1 MKIKKIIFV
10 SLFFV
15 LLFSFGLAFAQEIK
29 YPSLPGVEP
38 PQIFLKKIEQGIY
51 PQGEAFFLYLKY
63 FLHFFFFISVPILL
77 VVLIWGGISY
87 LTSADSVVKRKEA
100 KERVL
105 FGFLGILLLFFSYLI
120 LGMISPQFAIFRP
133 FELLKKGEY
142 EEISLKELESTLS
155 FVELPIENSIESV
168 LCSKEL
174 CQGGFGANDIR
185 SQIKCGYSR
194 GENLDFCDCK
204 QVEVIKYQIIEVTEN
219 GEKKYI
225 VEILKDE
232 NNEPKKEKMC
242 LIDAV
247 YYIGKAY
254 ATQFKYVNKKIKAR
268 ADKVLE
274 RILSCQC
281 TVGCYSFTDQICCC
295 LRSKNKVGCLLNP
308 NEERKKLRK
317 LINMDLEEGEE
328 KNLDYETL
336 RILYEQIADLR
347 CVFYQEL
354 FKLEKNDALLS
365 GCAFQ
370 YNVMQAT
377 SQPELKN
384 YEIEIEEMGGPKI
397 RVRKLY
403 ETLDTNKLVEDLEG
417 LTKLDLDDIGSIL
430 SIKNRQKFYTIWR
443 DLRSFI
449 LYTPD
454 SPTNFYC
461 QKTDEFKAIH
471 QDAEKRS
478 YAKILNISPDDL
490 EKFDEAN
497 LMRRAR
503 TFLSYI
509 GKLRIGVL
517 CHPIPTSILGTF
529 PPDSKDLEGFFPET
543 AGEISEKIDSF
554 SDFLK
559 KTPPEDIEVKI
570 KDVITEIL
578 DVREKIKKNLVP
590 FLQSLLPK
598 L

>member
-1 MKIKKIIFV
+1 MKIKKIIFL
-10 SLFFV
+10 SLLFV
-15 LLFSFGLAFAQEIK
+15 LLFSFGFSFAQEIK

-63 FLHFFFFISVPILL
+63 FLHFFFFISAPILL

-100 KERVL
+100 KDRIL

-120 LGMISPQFAIFRP
+120 LGIISPQFAIFRP

-142 EEISLKELESTLS
+142 EEISLKELEPSLS

-185 SQIKCGYSR
+185 SQIKCGYSV
-194 GENLDFCDCK
+194 GGNLDWCDCK
-204 QVEVIKYQIIEVTEN
+204 KVEVIKYQII
-219 GEKKYI
+219 GDK
-225 VEILKDE
+225 VEIKYTQDTE
-232 NNEPKKEKMC
+232 GNSIPQTQKMC

-247 YYIGKAY
+247 SYIGKAY
-254 ATQFKYVNKKIKAR
+254 TTQFKYVNDKIKDEANQVWE
-268 ADKVLE
+268 A
-274 RILSCQC
+274 ISSCQC
-281 TVGCYSFTDQICCC
+281 TPGCWNATEAFACGDCCE
-295 LRSKNKVGCLLNP
+295 RTKDWVGCLDDP
-308 NEERKKLRK
+308 NNEREA
-317 LINMDLEEGEE
+317 LINLIDEEHI
-328 KNLDYETL
+328 YEDGKKHYKTL
-336 RILYEQIADLR
+336 KTLYKEVGDLR
-347 CVFYQEL
+347 CSLYDEL

-370 YNVMQAT
+370 YDVMQAT

-397 RVRKLY
+397 KVYKFY

-417 LTKLDLDDIGSIL
+417 LTKLDLDDIDSIL
-430 SIKNRQKFYTIWR
+430 SIENRQKFYTIWR

-461 QKTDEFKAIH
+461 QKTDKFKTLH
-471 QDAEKRS
+471 QDAEKKA
-478 YAKILNISPDDL
+478 YANLLGISGDEL
-490 EKFDEAN
+490 EKFDNAD
-497 LMRRAR
+497 LIRKFTM
-503 TFLSYI
+503 FLSYI
-509 GKLRIGVL
+509 GRLRVGIR
-517 CHPIPTSILGTF
+517 CHPIPTSFLGTF
-529 PPDSKDLEGFFPET
+529 PPDTKDLESFFPET

-554 SDFLK
+554 SEFLK

-570 KDVITEIL
+570 EKIISEIL
-578 DVREKIKKNLVP
+578 DVKKIIRNLVD
-590 FLQSLLPK
+590 FLRSRLVKFL
-598 L
+598 